1 MQALTDL
8 NAQMLSQQDG
18 MLECIHQFL
27 AAAERHSHGR
37 SPTATGERSRRTSIS
52 SDTAS
57 APISEGPVEGALR
70 LGLALRSLLRPHQ
83 ARERDKPTALF
94 LLSTV
99 LRLASLL
106 QDLLARLQ
114 AMFAQVTNKNALCAL
129 VFPPVRLGSLLLDER
144 DDDRLRPMQM
154 HSIAMAL
161 STAEG
166 LIDEVIQLTERS
178 LPDHINDA
186 SGAVDYGEG
195 NTKDEYGLQ
204 ALTRAL
210 VTKQE
215 VVVESISELR
225 DMLCC

>member
-1 MQALTDL
+1 MQALTDV

-18 MLECIHQFL
+18 MLEYILQYL
-27 AAAERHSHGR
+27 AAPTRHSHGR
-37 SPTATGERSRRTSIS
+37 PPTAASEPSRRISIS

-57 APISEGPVEGALR
+57 APTSEGPIEAALR

-83 ARERDKPTALF
+83 TYERDMPTALF

-106 QDLLARLQ
+106 HDLLARLQ
-114 AMFAQVTNKNALCAL
+114 GMLTQVINKNALCVF
-129 VFPPVRLGSLLLDER
+129 VFPPVWLGSLLLDER
-144 DDDRLRPMQM
+144 DDDRLRPLQM

-166 LIDEVIQLTERS
+166 LINEVIQLTERS

-186 SGAVDYGEG
+186 SVAVDNGEG
-195 NTKDEYGLQ
+195 NPRDEFELR

-210 VTKQE
+210 VAKQE
-215 VVVESISELR
+215 AVVESISGLK
-225 DMLCC
+225 DML